1 MASRA
6 TLSITPC
13 RLAYCPVTIEA
24 RFGEQIGVVWNA
36 RSNSAPSRASR
47 SICGVFMYGWPPA
60 PNSSKRRS
68 SISTTR
74 KLGFLVGTSA
84 RRLDERNPLRHVVGD
99 DLAEGFRRDRRGQVE
114 PLLAERFDHFRLRED
129 RVDLAVHAIDHR
141 ARHFRRTDKAKP
153 RIELI

>member
-6 TLSITPC
+6 TLSMMPW
-13 RLAYCPVTIEA
+13 RLAYWPVRIEA

-47 SICGVFMYGWPPA
+47 SMLGVFMYGWPPA

-74 KLGFLVGTSA
+74 KLGLVGTRA
-84 RRLDERNPLRHVVGD
+84 RRLDERHPLRHVVGD
-99 DLAEGFRRDRRGQVE
+99 DLAEGRRRRRRRDVE
-114 PLLAERFDHFRLRED
+114 TLLGEGRQDIGLRQD
-129 RVDLAVHAIDHR
+129 RVDLDR
-141 ARHFRRTDKAKP
+141 K
-153 RIELI
+153 